1 MDVSQEGKG
10 NYAVHAH
17 TYFIHKYFRSVL
29 LPEHLQPQ
37 SPHPHPPTP
46 NLSPKQS
53 GKSHINSWEA
63 AH

>member
-1 MDVSQEGKG
+1 MNVTQEGKG

-37 SPHPHPPTP
+37 SPPP